1 MFFKEV
7 VMSFSASLIKCPF
20 DGPCFGRVM
29 KNRCRVLTDTD
40 PRWEDCPFRKAHRT
54 EERESNEDK

>member
-1 MFFKEV
+1 
-7 VMSFSASLIKCPF
+7 MSFSASLIKCPF